1 MSEFGEHAHS
11 ATNHPPKKKGKGC
24 LIAALVVGLLGMLMF
39 GGCLG
44 IVWFSMGKM
53 DEQVL
58 AQLQSAPRVTAYV
71 GNVEKVKLNLRASG
85 EASNGAAPGLPN
97 KIMIYDVT
105 GSKRSARVTGKMNRQ
120 TGAFQVEDLTTPSG
134 GLAILDKVPTP
145 RDEPPG
151 TFLEIKI
158 IAEASPPSFSL
169 NSRKPIDLQSLEK
182 IFQRITPEETITIEV
197 PEGME
202 EVAQEEV
209 SPLVQKYG
217 LKKTTFYRRPAKQ

>member
-44 IVWFSMGKM
+44 VVWFSMGKM

-58 AQLQSAPRVTAYV
+58 AQLQSSPRVTAYV
-71 GNVEKVKLNLRASG
+71 GTVEKAKLNLKASG

-105 GSKRSARVTGKMNRQ
+105 GSKRSARVTGKMDRQ

-134 GLAILDKVPTP
+134 GLAILDHAPANPEDPSWHMFTILIVPDSNP
-145 RDEPPG
+145 
-151 TFLEIKI
+151 
-158 IAEASPPSFSL
+158 ASYQL
-169 NSRKPIDLQSLEK
+169 NKTKPIDAKSLEMVLS
-182 IFQRITPEETITIEV
+182 RVTPEETIHIEV
-197 PEGME
+197 PEGMDKVAEE
-202 EVAQEEV
+202 EVA
-209 SPLVQKYG
+209 PLLRKYG
-217 LKKTTFYRRPAKQ
+217 LEQTFYGRPAN